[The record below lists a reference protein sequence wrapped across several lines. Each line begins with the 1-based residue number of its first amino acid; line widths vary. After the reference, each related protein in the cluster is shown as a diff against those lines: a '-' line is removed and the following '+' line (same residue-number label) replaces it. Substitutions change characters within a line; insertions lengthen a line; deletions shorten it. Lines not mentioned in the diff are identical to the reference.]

1 MHHLLILAAPLLA
14 PPTGLLRPRLGRFPL
29 ILLFL
34 CVVWGLLL
42 RVGFPRQRRRLS
54 AAVALGTL
62 LLLSIW
68 LPRVSTTPEIR
79 ALVGTSAYQWV
90 LPLATVIQVTMLLSL
105 LSAPLW
111 LALAALS
118 RRGVVTPAPPV
129 APPIAP
135 SAEPS
140 VEPSAEPSV
149 EPLVEVQRAP
159 RGPLVLT
166 SRRQALAALA
176 ASMPAGAALAASYG
190 VLIESRQL
198 LLRHVRVRV
207 PGLPAA
213 LRGLRIGQITDAHI
227 APDLTALRHLER
239 GCALL
244 ADARLDLMV
253 TTGDLCDSPRQF
265 DDVVRLISAIPA
277 RLGRYAVLGN
287 HELYLDQ
294 PMIYRSYERSA
305 TQLLTDESQR
315 LGALTVA
322 GIGYPHAGSV
332 RMSRERLPRMLDSA
346 LAERAADTFT
356 LMLSHHPHAI
366 LASAGRG
373 IGLMLS
379 GHTHGGQ
386 VGIGERSLLEPFYGY
401 VRGLYQMGD
410 GTQLFVGSGLG
421 HWLPFRVNCPPE
433 VVVIELV

>member
-29 ILLFL
+29 ILLVL

-54 AAVALGTL
+54 VAVALGSL

-68 LPRVSTTPEIR
+68 LPRVTTAPEIR
-79 ALVGTSAYQWV
+79 ALVGTTAYQWA

-118 RRGVVTPAPPV
+118 RRGAVIPAPPPV
-129 APPIAP
+129 ESPVSPPAAP
-135 SAEPS
+135 SLAP
-140 VEPSAEPSV
+140 V
-149 EPLVEVQRAP
+149 VEVQRPP
-159 RGPLVLT
+159 RAPLVLT

-207 PGLPAA
+207 PGLPPA

-332 RMSRERLPRMLDSA
+332 RMSRDRLPRMLDSA

-401 VRGLYQMGD
+401 VRGLYQMSD